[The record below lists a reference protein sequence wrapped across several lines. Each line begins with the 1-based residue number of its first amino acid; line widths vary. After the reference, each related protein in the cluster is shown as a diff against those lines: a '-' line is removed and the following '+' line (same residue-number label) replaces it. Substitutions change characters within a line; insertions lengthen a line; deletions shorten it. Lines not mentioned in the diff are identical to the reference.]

1 MRTLVKIIILS
12 FFVSFISQN
21 TYAQSKKLSLDDQ
34 ILRDS
39 LYSIYKKKILNFSM
53 KDFDKLFFE
62 FFNKKTDPDILLT
75 KTEFYNYTVQIAAFS
90 DRLVKLYPDQKEVAE
105 KNKETWLSE
114 NYEDYLEYK
123 ASQKK

>member
-1 MRTLVKIIILS
+1 MRTLVKIALLL
-12 FFVSFISQN
+12 FFVFSISEN
-21 TYAQSKKLSLDDQ
+21 TIAQSKKLSADDQ
-34 ILRDS
+34 VLQDS
-39 LYSIYKKKILNFSM
+39 LYNSNKKKVMNFSM

-62 FFNKKTDPDILLT
+62 FFNKKNDPNILLS
-75 KTEFYNYTVQIAAFS
+75 KNEFYNYTVQIAAFS

-105 KNKETWLSE
+105 KNKENWLSE